1 MSEHGGQTR
10 ARGEAAAPAGARTQ
24 GGTAAPVGARAPGGM
39 TTPGPAK
46 PPLLEVKNLKK
57 YFPIKGGFLKRT
69 VGNVKAVDDVSFVV
83 NDGEILSLV
92 GESGCGK
99 TTTAKCVLRAIEP
112 TSGQVLFR
120 RASGEVIDVAKL
132 PENDLRPLRSE
143 MQLVFQD
150 PFGSLNPRKNLLDI
164 IGEPLLVHGEKSR
177 QKRMDRVAELLN
189 LVGLRPEYMHRFPH
203 AFSGGQRQRVVIARA
218 LALEPRLVIAD
229 EAVSALDVSVQ
240 AQILNLLLDLQRRLD
255 LSYLFVAH
263 DLSIVKHISHRVAV
277 MYVGKVVELAPTE
290 ALFHRP
296 KHPYTSAL
304 MQAVPVADPDQ
315 RAALKGLP
323 GEVANPANPPSGCYF
338 HPRCPFAVDECRNVT
353 PVLREIAPGHHV
365 ACHRADELKLDG
377 IDQLEMRA

>member
-1 MSEHGGQTR
+1 RWLAGGVLLASRPGGGVMSDQVDR
-10 ARGEAAAPAGARTQ
+10 ANAPGSVSRHSAGSRGSTSPR
-24 GGTAAPVGARAPGGM
+24 GTAALGAASGV
-39 TTPGPAK
+39 TK

-164 IGEPLLVHGEKSR
+164 IGEPLLVHGERSR

-189 LVGLRPEYMHRFPH
+189 LVGLRPEYMHRYPH

-277 MYVGKVVELAPTE
+277 M
-290 ALFHRP
+290 
-296 KHPYTSAL
+296 
-304 MQAVPVADPDQ
+304 
-315 RAALKGLP
+315 
-323 GEVANPANPPSGCYF
+323 
-338 HPRCPFAVDECRNVT
+338 
-353 PVLREIAPGHHV
+353 
-365 ACHRADELKLDG
+365 
-377 IDQLEMRA
+377 

>member
-1 MSEHGGQTR
+1 MSEAVKGAVKGV
-10 ARGEAAAPAGARTQ
+10 AKAAGKA
-24 GGTAAPVGARAPGGM
+24 
-39 TTPGPAK
+39 
-46 PPLLEVKNLKK
+46 PLLEVKNLKK
-57 YFPIKGGFLKRT
+57 YFPIKGGFIKRT
-69 VGNVKAVDDVSFVV
+69 VGNVKAVDDVSFIV

-99 TTTAKCVLRAIEP
+99 TTTAKCVLRAVEP
-112 TSGQVLFR
+112 TSGEVLFR

-132 PENDLRPLRSE
+132 RENDLRPLRSE

-164 IGEPLLVHGEKSR
+164 IGEPLFIHGEKSR

-218 LALEPRLVIAD
+218 LALEPRLIIAD

-277 MYVGKVVELAPTE
+277 MYVGKVAELAPTE

-304 MQAVPVADPDQ
+304 MQAVPVADPGK

-338 HPRCPFAVDECRNVT
+338 HPRCPFAVDECKNVT
-353 PVLREIAPGHHV
+353 PKLREIAPGHHV
-365 ACHRADELKLDG
+365 ACHRAEELNLAG
-377 IDQLEMRA
+377 IDDLESSAPQPPQLQQTKGAVS